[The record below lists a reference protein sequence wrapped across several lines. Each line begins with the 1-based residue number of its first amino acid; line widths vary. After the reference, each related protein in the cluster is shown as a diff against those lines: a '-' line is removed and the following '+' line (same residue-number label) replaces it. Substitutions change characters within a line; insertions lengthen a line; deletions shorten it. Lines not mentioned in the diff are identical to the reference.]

1 MKDPKAFAKNFKKSY
16 DYPDTLT
23 IIDAKDQQAA
33 EEGTPAAFL
42 QKLSSQ
48 MKKGDSV
55 HKIQMQ
61 KGVLTL
67 ANKDSNLYSGF
78 FTDGEGQVVEKFE
91 GATLEI
97 VAKTLIVKGRAT
109 DFDLYG
115 EGEDYE
121 PQAPVASTAEVA
133 QASPS
138 MQPQVTIRFGDVEI
152 QLRKSI
158 RAFVDDFKKG
168 KSSEQEIIRK
178 AIKSW
183 RRSQKFQEFVS
194 DKDAA
199 QEIVANWEA
208 HKESFNQTLFAIRQM
223 SRKN

>member
-1 MKDPKAFAKNFKKSY
+1 MKDPKSFAKNFKKSY

-33 EEGTPAAFL
+33 EEGTPSAFL
-42 QKLSSQ
+42 EKISSQ
-48 MKKGDSV
+48 MKKGDTV

-61 KGVLTL
+61 KGILTL

-78 FTDGEGQVVEKFE
+78 FTDGDGQIVEKFE
-91 GATLEI
+91 GHTLQM

-121 PQAPVASTAEVA
+121 PQAPAAPV
-133 QASPS
+133 QASS
-138 MQPQVTIRFGDVEI
+138 SGQPQVTIKFGDVEI

-158 RAFVDDFKKG
+158 RDFVNDFKT
-168 KSSEQEIIRK
+168 SRSNDQELLRK

-183 RRSQKFQEFVS
+183 RRSQQSLQRFES
-194 DKDAA
+194 DREAA
-199 QEIVANWEA
+199 QAIIANWEQNG
-208 HKESFNQTLFAIRQM
+208 ESFNQTLFAIRQM

>member
-1 MKDPKAFAKNFKKSY
+1 MSKDPKSFAKNFKKSY

-33 EEGTPAAFL
+33 EEGTPSAFL
-42 QKLSSQ
+42 EKITSQ
-48 MKKGDSV
+48 MRKGDNI

-78 FTDGEGQVVEKFE
+78 FTDADGQITDKFD
-91 GATLEI
+91 AHTLEM

-109 DFDLYG
+109 DYDLYG

-121 PQAPVASTAEVA
+121 PEAPIAPV
-133 QASPS
+133 QASS
-138 MQPQVTIRFGDVEI
+138 GQPQVTIKFGDVEI

-158 RAFVDDFKKG
+158 RDFVDEYKK
-168 KSSEQEIIRK
+168 SRTQEDELIRK

-183 RRSQKFQEFVS
+183 RKSQTFSRYES
-194 DKDAA
+194 DREAA
-199 QEIVANWEA
+199 QAIIANWEA
-208 HKESFNQTLFAIRQM
+208 NRESFSQTLFAIRQM
-223 SRKN
+223 SRK

>member
-1 MKDPKAFAKNFKKSY
+1 MKDPKHFAKNFKKSY

-33 EEGTPAAFL
+33 EEGTPSKFL
-42 QKLSSQ
+42 EKITSQ

-78 FTDGEGQVVEKFE
+78 FTDAEGQVVEKFE
-91 GATLEI
+91 GHTLEI

-109 DFDLYG
+109 DYDLYG
-115 EGEDYE
+115 DGEDYE
-121 PQAPVASTAEVA
+121 PQAPVQAA
-133 QASPS
+133 QPVISN
-138 MQPQVTIRFGDVEI
+138 QPQVTIKFGDVEI

-158 RAFVDDFKKG
+158 RQFVDDFKKG
-168 KSSEQEIIRK
+168 KTEEQELIRK

-183 RRSQKFQEFVS
+183 RRSQTFQRFES
-194 DKDAA
+194 DREAA
-199 QEIVANWEA
+199 QAIIANWESNR
-208 HKESFNQTLFAIRQM
+208 ESFSQTLFAIRQM
-223 SRKN
+223 SRK

>member
-1 MKDPKAFAKNFKKSY
+1 MKDPKNFAKNFKKSY

-33 EEGTPAAFL
+33 EEGTPSQFL
-42 QKLSSQ
+42 EKISSQ

-78 FTDGEGQVVEKFE
+78 FTDAEGQIVEKFE
-91 GATLEI
+91 GHTLQM

-109 DFDLYG
+109 DYDLYG

-121 PQAPVASTAEVA
+121 PQAPIQAA
-133 QASPS
+133 QQPAVSN
-138 MQPQVTIRFGDVEI
+138 QPQVTIKFGDVEI

-158 RAFVDDFKKG
+158 RQFVDDFKKG
-168 KSSEQEIIRK
+168 KTEEQELIRK

-183 RRSQKFQEFVS
+183 RRSQTFQRFES
-194 DKDAA
+194 DREAA
-199 QEIVANWEA
+199 QAIIANWESNR
-208 HKESFNQTLFAIRQM
+208 ESFSQTLFAIRQM
-223 SRKN
+223 SRK

>member
-1 MKDPKAFAKNFKKSY
+1 MSTDPKSFAKNFKKSY

-33 EEGTPAAFL
+33 EEGTPKSFIE
-42 QKLSSQ
+42 KLTSQ

-67 ANKDSNLYSGF
+67 ANKDANLYSGF
-78 FTDGEGQVVEKFE
+78 FTDADGQVTDKFD
-91 GATLEI
+91 AHTLEI
-97 VAKTLIVKGRAT
+97 IAKTLIVKGRAT

-121 PQAPVASTAEVA
+121 PEAPVMPVA
-133 QASPS
+133 PAGN
-138 MQPQVTIRFGDVEI
+138 QPQVTIKFGDVEI

-158 RAFVDDFKKG
+158 RQFVDDFKSG
-168 KSSEQEIIRK
+168 RSQEDELVKK
-178 AIKSW
+178 AVRSW
-183 RRSQKFQEFVS
+183 RRSQTFQRFES
-194 DKDAA
+194 DREAA
-199 QEIVANWEA
+199 QEIISHWEA
-208 HKESFNQTLFAIRQM
+208 NKESFGQTLFAIRQM
-223 SRKN
+223 SRK

>member
-1 MKDPKAFAKNFKKSY
+1 MKDPKSFAKTFKKSY

-33 EEGTPAAFL
+33 EEGTPVSFL
-42 QKLSSQ
+42 EKITSQ

-78 FTDGEGQVVEKFE
+78 FTDGDGQIVEKFE
-91 GATLEI
+91 GHTLEM

-121 PQAPVASTAEVA
+121 PQAPVVEAS
-133 QASPS
+133 QPS
-138 MQPQVTIRFGDVEI
+138 VVQPQVTIKFGDVEI

-168 KSSEQEIIRK
+168 RNDDQELIRK

-183 RRSQKFQEFVS
+183 RRSQKFQEFAS
-194 DKDAA
+194 DREAA
-199 QEIVANWEA
+199 QETDANWEQN
-208 HKESFNQTLFAIRQM
+208 KESFSQTLFAIRQM
-223 SRKN
+223 SRKS

>member
-1 MKDPKAFAKNFKKSY
+1 MKDPKSFAKKFKKSY

-42 QKLSSQ
+42 EKISSQ
-48 MKKGDSV
+48 MKKGETV

-78 FTDGEGQVVEKFE
+78 FTDADGQVVEKFE
-91 GATLEI
+91 GHTLQMI
-97 VAKTLIVKGRAT
+97 AKTLIVKGRAT

-115 EGEDYE
+115 DGEDYE
-121 PQAPVASTAEVA
+121 PQAPTI
-133 QASPS
+133 PS
-138 MQPQVTIRFGDVEI
+138 VDAPVSSGAQPQVTIKFGDVEI

-168 KSSEQEIIRK
+168 KSGEQEVIRK

-183 RRSQKFQEFVS
+183 RRSQKFQEFAS
-194 DKDAA
+194 DKEAA

-223 SRKN
+223 SRKS

>member
-1 MKDPKAFAKNFKKSY
+1 MKDPKSFVKTFKKSY

-33 EEGTPAAFL
+33 EEGTPSAFL
-42 QKLSSQ
+42 EKITSQ
-48 MKKGDSV
+48 MKKGDTV

-61 KGVLTL
+61 KGILTL

-78 FTDGEGQVVEKFE
+78 FTDADGQIVEKFE
-91 GATLEI
+91 GHTLEM

-121 PQAPVASTAEVA
+121 PEAPIMPPVQTSAS
-133 QASPS
+133 
-138 MQPQVTIRFGDVEI
+138 QPQVTIKFGDVEI

-168 KSSEQEIIRK
+168 RNDDQELIRK

-183 RRSQKFQEFVS
+183 RRSQKFQEFAS
-194 DKDAA
+194 DREAA
-199 QEIVANWEA
+199 QEIVTNWEQN
-208 HKESFNQTLFAIRQM
+208 KESFSQTLFAIRQM
-223 SRKN
+223 SRKS

>member
-1 MKDPKAFAKNFKKSY
+1 MKDPKSFAKQFKKSY

-33 EEGTPAAFL
+33 EEGTPSAFL
-42 QKLSSQ
+42 EKLSSQ
-48 MKKGDSV
+48 MKKGESV

-91 GATLEI
+91 GHTLQM

-109 DFDLYG
+109 DYDLYG
-115 EGEDYE
+115 DGEDYE
-121 PQAPVASTAEVA
+121 PQAPAQEVPVTQA
-133 QASPS
+133 QAIAAS
-138 MQPQVTIRFGDVEI
+138 PQVTIKFGDVEI

-168 KSSEQEIIRK
+168 KSGEQEIIRK

>member
-1 MKDPKAFAKNFKKSY
+1 MKDPKSFAKKFKKSY

-33 EEGTPAAFL
+33 EEGTPNAFL
-42 QKLSSQ
+42 EKISSQ
-48 MKKGDSV
+48 MKKGDTV
-55 HKIQMQ
+55 HEIQMQ

-78 FTDGEGQVVEKFE
+78 FTDADGQVVEKFE
-91 GATLEI
+91 GHTLQM

-121 PQAPVASTAEVA
+121 PQAPAVPVELAAPSGAS
-133 QASPS
+133 
-138 MQPQVTIRFGDVEI
+138 PQVTIKFGDVEI

-168 KSSEQEIIRK
+168 KSGDQEVIRK

-183 RRSQKFQEFVS
+183 RRSQKFQEFGS
-194 DKDAA
+194 DRDAA
-199 QEIVANWEA
+199 QELVANWES
-208 HKESFNQTLFAIRQM
+208 HKESFSQTLFAIRQM

>member
-1 MKDPKAFAKNFKKSY
+1 MKDPKSFVKTFKKSY

-33 EEGTPAAFL
+33 EEGTPVTFL
-42 QKLSSQ
+42 EKITSQ

-78 FTDGEGQVVEKFE
+78 FTDGDGQIVEKFE
-91 GATLEI
+91 GHTLEM

-121 PQAPVASTAEVA
+121 PQAPVVAPVEASVA
-133 QASPS
+133 
-138 MQPQVTIRFGDVEI
+138 QPQVTIKFGDVEI

-168 KSSEQEIIRK
+168 RSDDQELIRK

-183 RRSQKFQEFVS
+183 RRSQKFQEFAS
-194 DKDAA
+194 DREAA
-199 QEIVANWEA
+199 QEIVANWEQN
-208 HKESFNQTLFAIRQM
+208 KESFSQTLFAIRQM
-223 SRKN
+223 SRKS

>member
-1 MKDPKAFAKNFKKSY
+1 MKDPKSFAKNFKKSY

-33 EEGTPAAFL
+33 EEGTPSAFL
-42 QKLSSQ
+42 EKISSQ
-48 MKKGDSV
+48 MKKGDTV

-61 KGVLTL
+61 KGILTL

-78 FTDGEGQVVEKFE
+78 FTDGDGQIVEKFE
-91 GATLEI
+91 GHTLQM

-121 PQAPVASTAEVA
+121 PQAPAAPAQVAS
-133 QASPS
+133 SG
-138 MQPQVTIRFGDVEI
+138 QPQVTIKFGDVEI

-158 RAFVDDFKKG
+158 RDFVNDFKT
-168 KSSEQEIIRK
+168 SRSNDQELLRK

-183 RRSQKFQEFVS
+183 RRSQQSLQRFES
-194 DKDAA
+194 DREAA
-199 QEIVANWEA
+199 QAIIANWEQNG
-208 HKESFNQTLFAIRQM
+208 ESFNQTLFAIRQM

>member
-1 MKDPKAFAKNFKKSY
+1 MKDPKSFAKKFKKSY

-33 EEGTPAAFL
+33 EEGTPSSFL
-42 QKLSSQ
+42 EKITSQ

-78 FTDGEGQVVEKFE
+78 FTDADGQVVEKFE
-91 GATLEI
+91 GHTLQM

-115 EGEDYE
+115 DGEDYE
-121 PQAPVASTAEVA
+121 PQAPAAPVEVA
-133 QASPS
+133 APSSGAS
-138 MQPQVTIRFGDVEI
+138 PQVTIKFGDVEI

-158 RAFVDDFKKG
+158 RAFVDDYRNG
-168 KSSEQEIIRK
+168 RSQDQEIIRK

-183 RRSQKFQEFVS
+183 RRSQKFQDFAS
-194 DKDAA
+194 DKEAA
-199 QEIVANWEA
+199 QEIVSNWEA
-208 HKESFNQTLFAIRQM
+208 NKESFGQTLFAIRQM

>member
-1 MKDPKAFAKNFKKSY
+1 MSKDPKSFAKNFKKSY
-16 DYPDTLT
+16 DYPDSLT

-33 EEGTPAAFL
+33 EEGTPSAFL
-42 QKLSSQ
+42 EKISSQ
-48 MKKGDSV
+48 IRKGENV

-67 ANKDSNLYSGF
+67 ANKDTNLYSGF
-78 FTDGEGQVVEKFE
+78 FTDADGQVVEKFD
-91 GATLEI
+91 GHTLEM

-121 PQAPVASTAEVA
+121 PQAPAAPIAASG
-133 QASPS
+133 SPS
-138 MQPQVTIRFGDVEI
+138 VTIKFGDVEI

-158 RAFVDDFKKG
+158 RQFVDDFRKG
-168 KSSEQEIIRK
+168 RNEDEEIIRK

-183 RRSQKFQEFVS
+183 RRSQTFNRFES
-194 DKDAA
+194 DREAA
-199 QEIVANWEA
+199 QAIIANWEA
-208 HKESFNQTLFAIRQM
+208 NRESFSQTLFAIRQM
-223 SRKN
+223 SRK